1 MIHTPLWKL
10 NAARV
15 LGMPQLEWKKLKEAE
30 KWAWRWVAINQKILS
45 LRQAGTPYFLLKY
58 EDLTAP
64 VQKREEILASLFRF
78 LELKNEFPHGA
89 GLFEKKY
96 NASENRGLSD
106 PGLKKIILEIC
117 APLLPVLDYEEAL
130 DSKA

>member
-15 LGMPQLEWKKLKEAE
+15 LGIPQPEWKKLKEAE

-45 LRQAGTPYFLLKY
+45 FREADAPYFLLKY

-64 VQKREEILASLFRF
+64 VQRRQKILGSLFRF
-78 LELKNEFPHGA
+78 LELKNGPPLEA

-96 NASENRGLSD
+96 NASRNPGLSD
-106 PGLKKIILEIC
+106 PGLKKSILEIC
-117 APLLPVLDYEEAL
+117 GPLLTVFDYEEAL